1 MNTFNNLTRF
11 LKNRLS
17 LSILLILWNFITCI
31 VVFISSQYFFNY
43 FSKDYNNNY
52 EELVISMSIKDFINY
67 ISENNISKNE
77 NIINET
83 NPSFNKIE
91 PRLISIEDLSKNKI
105 IYYDN
110 KIDTLIHKLEL
121 ENKLIPIKPDNFVSI
136 KKLGPYYYYY
146 VEKNINI
153 SGNNYRYKVLA
164 ERTRLINKQ
173 SNLKDKIVYSS
184 LIILI
189 LLLSISI
196 FILKIILLPVENI
209 VKDIKEIDSN
219 NLQKRIQVQWIPRDL
234 VIIKNSFNT
243 ILNKLEESFQRL
255 SQFSEDIAH
264 ELRTPVN
271 NLKGEIEVS
280 LQRKRSNKEYEEILE
295 SNLEECFR
303 LTEIIDSLTFLA
315 RTEKKD
321 IIIQR
326 THFNLFQDL
335 NKLIELYES
344 FAFEKNIMLTLECPK
359 VWEVY
364 LDKILFT
371 RIISNLISNAIQ
383 YNKQNGKVHVKA
395 EGNNHDLKITVSDT
409 GIGIDKKHISF
420 IFDRLYRVNN
430 MRSSNQKNLGLGL
443 SMVKNMM
450 LLHDGS
456 INIESNLGEGTRFI
470 LYFPNSL
477 NIS

>member
-1 MNTFNNLTRF
+1 M
-11 LKNRLS
+11 
-17 LSILLILWNFITCI
+17 
-31 VVFISSQYFFNY
+31 
-43 FSKDYNNNY
+43 
-52 EELVISMSIKDFINY
+52 
-67 ISENNISKNE
+67 
-77 NIINET
+77 
-83 NPSFNKIE
+83 
-91 PRLISIEDLSKNKI
+91 
-105 IYYDN
+105 
-110 KIDTLIHKLEL
+110 
-121 ENKLIPIKPDNFVSI
+121 
-136 KKLGPYYYYY
+136 
-146 VEKNINI
+146 
-153 SGNNYRYKVLA
+153 
-164 ERTRLINKQ
+164 
-173 SNLKDKIVYSS
+173 
-184 LIILI
+184 
-189 LLLSISI
+189 
-196 FILKIILLPVENI
+196 
-209 VKDIKEIDSN
+209 
-219 NLQKRIQVQWIPRDL
+219 
-234 VIIKNSFNT
+234 IIKNSFNS

-303 LTEIIDSLTFLA
+303 ITEIIDSLTFLA

-326 THFNLFQDL
+326 THFNLFQEL
-335 NKLIELYES
+335 NKLIELYET
-344 FAFEKNIMLTLECPK
+344 FAFEKNIMLTIECPNEWD
-359 VWEVY
+359 VN

-383 YNKQNGKVHVKA
+383 YNKKNGKVHIKV

-430 MRSSNQKNLGLGL
+430 IRSSNQKNLGLGL
-443 SMVKNMM
+443 SMVKNMI

-456 INIESNLGEGTRFI
+456 INIESNLGEGTFFI

>member
-1 MNTFNNLTRF
+1 MIKFKNVFLF
-11 LKNRLS
+11 LKNRIS
-17 LSILLILWNFITCI
+17 LSFLLILWNFITCI
-31 VVFISSQYFFNY
+31 AIFISTHNFFNY
-43 FSKDYNNNY
+43 FVKDYNNNY
-52 EELVISMSIKDFINY
+52 EELVINKTISSYTNLIMKNKNTININDNEIDPFINQL
-67 ISENNISKNE
+67 
-77 NIINET
+77 
-83 NPSFNKIE
+83 E
-91 PRLISIEDLSKNKI
+91 PRFVSIENLTEKKI
-105 IYYDN
+105 IYYN
-110 KIDTLIHKLEL
+110 NNIKKLIHKLEI
-121 ENKLIPIKPDNFVSI
+121 ENNNIPIQADYTSTI
-136 KKLGPYYYYY
+136 KKLGPYYYLY
-146 VEKNINI
+146 VEKTLNIKDKL
-153 SGNNYRYKVLA
+153 YKFKFIA
-164 ERTRLINKQ
+164 ERTIQINDQ
-173 SNLKDKIVYSS
+173 LNLKDKIVFSS
-184 LIILI
+184 ILI
-189 LLLSISI
+189 LILFLSISI
-196 FILKIILLPVENI
+196 LILKFILLPIENI
-209 VKDIKEIDSN
+209 VEDIKEIDSN
-219 NLQKRIQVQWIPRDL
+219 NLQKRIQVQWVPRDL
-234 VIIKNSFNT
+234 VIIKNSFNS

-303 LTEIIDSLTFLA
+303 ITEIIDSLTFLA

-326 THFNLFQDL
+326 THFNLFQEL

-344 FAFEKNIMLTLECPK
+344 FAFEKNIMLTIECPNEWD
-359 VWEVY
+359 VN

-383 YNKQNGKVHVKA
+383 YNKKNGKVHIKV

-430 MRSSNQKNLGLGL
+430 IRSSNQKNLGLGL
-443 SMVKNMM
+443 SMVKNMI

-456 INIESNLGEGTRFI
+456 INIESNLGEGTFFI